1 MEFPIASLKFCRWQ
15 KPFLWRTLRSKF
27 FHMAAEEPFD
37 AEPRPDEAWWT
48 RELHR
53 NEKLMDKFMA
63 ALGDN
68 PDWEKLPGRE
78 DEEEE
83 WLADELLTKAE
94 ATELDPTPAAAA
106 EVTDDDSAEEDD
118 PDEDPEVNADFNTV
132 SKMAREFAC
141 AVFDLEPPPPNAEL
155 LYLSAGKVGANLAGG
170 HGLGYD
176 EEFLC
181 GNIVKCRWALSDC
194 EFCREMLEQL
204 HTQTGEATYAKL
216 IEDSRRIAEVLRE
229 RIARLRQR
237 VWWEK

>member
-1 MEFPIASLKFCRWQ
+1 
-15 KPFLWRTLRSKF
+15 
-27 FHMAAEEPFD
+27 MAAEESFD
-37 AEPRPDEAWWT
+37 AEPPPDEAWWT

-63 ALGDN
+63 VLGDS
-68 PDWEKLPGRE
+68 PDWEKLPWADD
-78 DEEEE
+78 DE
-83 WLADELLTKAE
+83 DELLVDEPKSESAANESDAE
-94 ATELDPTPAAAA
+94 PLVASDVA
-106 EVTDDDSAEEDD
+106 EEEEDD

-155 LYLSAGKVGANLAGG
+155 LYLSAGKIGANLAGG

-176 EEFLC
+176 EEFIC

-194 EFCREMLEQL
+194 EFCREMLEPL
-204 HTQTGEATYAKL
+204 HAQTGDAIYAKL
-216 IEDSRRIAEVLRE
+216 IEDTRRIAEVLRE

-237 VWWEK
+237 VWWQK

>member
-1 MEFPIASLKFCRWQ
+1 
-15 KPFLWRTLRSKF
+15 
-27 FHMAAEEPFD
+27 MAAEESFD

-63 ALGDN
+63 VLGDN
-68 PDWEKLPGRE
+68 PDWEKLPWGDDDGE
-78 DEEEE
+78 DLLQDEPKSEAGANYLDVAPLVASEV
-83 WLADELLTKAE
+83 ADENSVE
-94 ATELDPTPAAAA
+94 D
-106 EVTDDDSAEEDD
+106 DD

-155 LYLSAGKVGANLAGG
+155 LYLSAGKIGANLAGG

-176 EEFLC
+176 EEFIC
-181 GNIVKCRWALSDC
+181 GNIVKCRWALSDS
-194 EFCREMLEQL
+194 EFCREMLEPW
-204 HTQTGEATYAKL
+204 HAQTGEATYAKL
-216 IEDSRRIAEVLRE
+216 VEDTRRIAEALRE

-237 VWWEK
+237 VWWQK

>member
-1 MEFPIASLKFCRWQ
+1 
-15 KPFLWRTLRSKF
+15 
-27 FHMAAEEPFD
+27 MAAEESFD
-37 AEPRPDEAWWT
+37 AEPLPDEAWWT

-63 ALGDN
+63 VLGDN
-68 PDWEKLPGRE
+68 PDWEKLPWSD

-83 WLADELLTKAE
+83 WLVDELRAKAE
-94 ATELDPTPAAAA
+94 ASELDSTPPAAT
-106 EVTDDDSAEEDD
+106 EVADENSAEEDED
-118 PDEDPEVNADFNTV
+118 PDEDPEVNADFPAV

-176 EEFLC
+176 EEFIC

-194 EFCREMLEQL
+194 EFCREMIEQL
-204 HTQTGEATYAKL
+204 HAQTGEAAHAKL
-216 IEDSRRIAEVLRE
+216 AEDSRRIAEVLRE

-237 VWWEK
+237 VWWQNGK

>member
-1 MEFPIASLKFCRWQ
+1 
-15 KPFLWRTLRSKF
+15 
-27 FHMAAEEPFD
+27 MAAEESFD
-37 AEPRPDEAWWT
+37 AEPLPDEAWWT

-63 ALGDN
+63 VLGDH
-68 PDWEKLPGRE
+68 PDWEKLPWGD
-78 DEEEE
+78 DEEEQ
-83 WLADELLTKAE
+83 WLVDELRAKAE
-94 ATELDPTPAAAA
+94 ASEP
-106 EVTDDDSAEEDD
+106 DSAPPATTETAEENSEEEND

-155 LYLSAGKVGANLAGG
+155 LYLSAGKIGANLAGG

-176 EEFLC
+176 EEFIC

-194 EFCREMLEQL
+194 EFCHEMLEPL
-204 HTQTGEATYAKL
+204 HAQTGDATYAKL
-216 IEDSRRIAEVLRE
+216 LEDTSRIAEVLRE

-237 VWWEK
+237 VWWQK